1 MQNLS
6 LIAGQVCISTL
17 ICPYIVLTCS
27 QLVDLEPGYPIG
39 YRQPIPAPSVSERT
53 ADTRTVDTPSN
64 TSPLPIPFPIL
75 AEEMGELK
83 DVLREVI
90 ARLENV
96 EAHNRQ
102 LSAELAVAQEQAI
115 ANKAQISLL
124 SSQTT
129 ERNEEAY
136 SRVSRRL
143 DEFHNTEISMIRDV
157 VTSCFGQVFHTIAQ
171 AHPNVLNPLPPF
183 DDGPMPSTISPQYL
197 NDHPMYD
204 HHAEPPSETIFTSML
219 TDPTGILASNPR
231 SPTTFHHLV
240 DSTDRVGSNSPRIA
254 DS

>member
-1 MQNLS
+1 
-6 LIAGQVCISTL
+6 
-17 ICPYIVLTCS
+17 
-27 QLVDLEPGYPIG
+27 
-39 YRQPIPAPSVSERT
+39 
-53 ADTRTVDTPSN
+53 
-64 TSPLPIPFPIL
+64 
-75 AEEMGELK
+75 MGELK

-157 VTSCFGQVFHTIAQ
+157 VTSCFGQVFRTIAQ
-171 AHPNVLNPLPPF
+171 AHPNVLNPVPPF
-183 DDGPMPSTISPQYL
+183 DDHPMPSTFPLQHS
-197 NDHPMYD
+197 NDHQMYD
-204 HHAEPPSETIFTSML
+204 HQAEPPSETIFTSML